1 MSRIR
6 FIPAVI
12 SAIAVATLAATPA
25 GLLAAPKLGSCPSFP
40 ATAVFNTRVDD
51 TQRYPTHASSS
62 KWIGQIGNSTRFH
75 ADWGMTDD
83 PTHWQ
88 DHWDKPYYG
97 IPLNLIDSTAATTTW
112 PVVSFKITDP
122 RAGNGNGVPD
132 ESDCAGTGKTT
143 IKRGCDLLTASN
155 RHFPYPNDNIIRAEH
170 GTCNDAQQCGDRHV
184 LVVEQDNC
192 RLWESYFSYKV
203 DGKWFAYSTAAWGLN
218 SNKLRPM
225 GWTSGDAA
233 GLPISPFL
241 ARVSEANS
249 GVVAHALRV
258 TLSSSRIHGVQ
269 WPARHTTSGG
279 PSDGIPYGTVM
290 RLKSSFV
297 IPANWTTQAK
307 ALATAMKRYGLYVAD
322 IGSNFFVQGEPS
334 AAWSSSTISQLQSIT
349 MAQMEFV
356 DNSSLHNEPGFDPNS
371 FANPRP

>member
-1 MSRIR
+1 MKLATIKTLSRVVVLS
-6 FIPAVI
+6 AV
-12 SAIAVATLAATPA
+12 VLPL
-25 GLLAAPKLGSCPSFP
+25 GVLQAAPKLGSCPSFP
-40 ATAVFNTRVDD
+40 ANAMFNTRIDD
-51 TQRYPTHASSS
+51 TQRYPTHASSA
-62 KWIGQIGNSTRFH
+62 KWVSQIGNSTRFH
-75 ADWGMTDD
+75 ADWGQTDD

-88 DHWDKPYYG
+88 DHWPKPYYG
-97 IPLNLIDSTAATTTW
+97 IPLNLIDGTSNTTTW

-122 RAGNGNGVPD
+122 RAGNGDGVPD
-132 ESDCAGTGKTT
+132 ESDCAPTGQNT
-143 IKRGCDLLTASN
+143 IKRGCDKLAARD

-170 GTCNDAQQCGDRHV
+170 GTCNDAQECGDRHV
-184 LVVEQDNC
+184 LVVDQSTC

-203 DGKWFAYSTAAWGLN
+203 EGKWFAYSTAAWSLR
-218 SNKLRPM
+218 SNKMRPLT
-225 GWTSGDAA
+225 WTSGDAA

-249 GVVAHALRV
+249 GTVAHALRV
-258 TLSSSRIHGVQ
+258 TFSSSRIRGMQ

-279 PSDGIPYGTVM
+279 PSDGFPYGTVL

-334 AAWSSSTISQLQSIT
+334 SAWSDSTISQLQSIS

-356 DNSSLHNEPGFDPNS
+356 DTSGLHDEPGFDPNS